1 MNLFRR
7 ITGTITASVDKAVS
21 QIENHDA
28 LIEANIK
35 ESQHGLA
42 QLKVRLARTQKE
54 IQRYEQS
61 LEQLKSDKQK
71 WVERAENLAARDKDK
86 ALACLKR
93 SNSMEA
99 REGQIS
105 EMIKAQK
112 ALECDI
118 SAQLEKMQARIE
130 EIKMEHQ
137 RMRAR
142 SMNADIERVAG
153 QIACDR
159 ENQLD
164 EIFDRWDT
172 KITQAEMQYADI
184 EPTDSLESEFV
195 AQEEQAALEAQLAAM
210 LSESD
215 SSGGKNNE

>member
-1 MNLFRR
+1 MNIFRR
-7 ITGTITASVDKAVS
+7 ITGTITASVDRAVS

-42 QLKVRLARTQKE
+42 QLKVRLARKQKE
-54 IQRYEQS
+54 IHRYEKS
-61 LEQLKSDKQK
+61 LAQLNHDKQK
-71 WVERAENLAARDKDK
+71 WIERAESLANTDKEK

-93 SNSMEA
+93 SNSLES
-99 REGQIS
+99 REDQIS
-105 EMIKAQK
+105 ELIVAQK
-112 ALECDI
+112 ALERDI
-118 SAQLEKMQARIE
+118 STQLDKMQTRIE
-130 EIKMEHQ
+130 QVKMEHQ

-153 QIACDR
+153 EITCGK

-172 KITQAEMQYADI
+172 KITQAEMQFADI
-184 EPTDSLESEFV
+184 EPSDSLEAEFI
-195 AQEEQAALEAQLAAM
+195 AEEEQAALEAQLADM
-210 LSESD
+210 LNDADQPRGE
-215 SSGGKNNE
+215 NHE